1 MPIDLLLHSEKIST
15 KHFAIILANMG
26 EFVLCATIYRKGI
39 DKCALLTYSHGE
51 NTMGFCFIEPADK
64 RPVLRALHK
73 GGNRRSAL
81 YKTCAE
87 KTHSVRGGRM
97 SKGMVSW
104 TSIIFCGLAQ
114 GEWTKNMDDKTM
126 HLWGTSVQIVW
137 VLPLESTAFHTSRRC
152 VIVASITAWKNAR
165 KEPFRSPYR
174 IGEKV

>member
-1 MPIDLLLHSEKIST
+1 MPSFWQIWGNLCCAPLYIEK
-15 KHFAIILANMG
+15 
-26 EFVLCATIYRKGI
+26 VLTNVLSWRTPTARTPW
-39 DKCALLTYSHGE
+39 DSASSSLLTKGQSYELS
-51 NTMGFCFIEPADK
+51 T
-64 RPVLRALHK
+64 R